1 MISTNTDIFKKLTLH
16 SINQIS
22 NRVRIRKQKEL
33 QRISE
38 SGKQNVE
45 VHLLDKL
52 IEEEV
57 NQADKRFMT
66 GKTLPDR
73 IKKKFPSELIGVP
86 IEEIDEFQITEY
98 VTCYI

>member
-73 IKKKFPSELIGVP
+73 FKKKFPSELIGVP